1 MRSRWF
7 LALLAPVLLIGVV
20 ARDVDAQSFQ
30 GGLRGTAKDA
40 GGVIP
45 GVVVMLINEQTEV
58 SRDTVSNASGEYAFP
73 AVDPGTYKIMAVIA
87 GYRTF
92 ERTGVRINTQ
102 QFLALD
108 IKLEIGTIEE
118 TITVVGESPFID
130 NTNASTGS
138 IIDSKALESIP
149 TAGRSLFLLA
159 NLEPTVQA
167 SGNAHWNRMQDQVGN
182 SAVSMGGG
190 AVRANNYLVDGF
202 PVTDLQNRASTNPS
216 MEAVQEMKV
225 QVHTYDAEM
234 GRTGGGVINMT
245 AKAGANDFHGSAY
258 GVLRPESLVEQLLI
272 PKLQNQPNV
281 AEYWRDNGGGFGGP
295 IVRNKTFFWS
305 AGESYV
311 DNQPQ
316 QNSFLVPTA
325 AERNGDFSGL
335 RRNGNAVVIRDPL
348 TGQPFAG
355 NIIPAGRI
363 NPVGQKIMNYM
374 PTPDTEVDN
383 GNSNFSMTDLLPNKA
398 FQYTTKAEHHF
409 NDSVALTGFWLSQ
422 VTHEANS
429 NYNPVNRFVG
439 PSYQLDRKIKTF
451 VVNNQYVLGDS
462 SVLTMRGGWNQFDD
476 NYNLPYA
483 FDAKTLWPNNTTFIN
498 QMSDTNRFP
507 STTTTGYAS
516 TGFNPTRQ
524 ANRYYQYG
532 LNGTLSKL
540 SGSHSMKMGGDFR
553 ILGVDSFNYGASTG
567 TYTFTG
573 TYSGNAIADMLLG
586 YPQSGN
592 IPLNTRVNG
601 FVNYYSGYAQDDWR
615 VNDRLTFNYGL
626 RVERETGLAEKNNQ
640 ITVNFDQTTVSPLNN
655 QVNVFDPLT
664 GQRRQVLGGL
674 VFAGV
679 DGAPIVQGHQP
690 NYKLA
695 PRGGVVFSI
704 NDKTVLRGGY
714 GVFWSPWNYPA
725 AGTTG
730 WGQIGYSATTLLQ
743 QPQGVPTIS
752 LSDPFPNGLVKATG
766 NTRGLLTGTG
776 GDIFFV
782 DPSKG
787 APRVQQF
794 SADLQRELPGN
805 VNLSVGYTGAR
816 GENLSWAGSNSGST
830 NGFIN
835 INQIDP
841 RYQGLVTNTLAL
853 VPNPF
858 YGVADAG
865 QFATRQTIEL
875 GQLLRPFPQFGNVY
889 MTQATGAHSMYHAA
903 IVQLRKRAVGLWG
916 GQISYTFSRLN
927 DNQFAESNYYSS
939 NAGLQNNYTVV
950 PGSAYY
956 NPDQEYGR
964 SLLDS
969 PHKLVVA
976 PTLNVPGDG
985 AVLGGWS
992 VTTVVTVQSGF
1003 PIGVT
1008 QNQTTTPFLFGGT
1021 LRPNVVPGEDFL
1033 VDGNVTDRIK
1043 SNVGDNLFLNRNA
1056 FSATP
1061 SNQFGNA
1068 PRMLPGVLSPWRN
1081 NVDLSVS
1088 KRVNTGGGT
1097 YAQARIEVLNLFDTV
1112 QWAAP
1117 ASTAFGNASFG
1128 QIRNQANN
1136 MRMMQFTFRFAF

>member
-7 LALLAPVLLIGVV
+7 LALLAPVLLISVV

-30 GGLRGTAKDA
+30 GGLRGTVKDA

-58 SRDTVSNASGEYAFP
+58 SRDTVSNGSGEYAFP
-73 AVDPGTYKIMAVIA
+73 AVDPGLYKLMAVIA

-149 TAGRSLFLLA
+149 TAGRSVYLLA

-190 AVRANNYLVDGF
+190 AVRGNNYLVDGF

-272 PKLQNQPNV
+272 AKLQGQPNIT
-281 AEYWRDNGGGFGGP
+281 EYWRDNGGGFGGP

-305 AGESYV
+305 AGETYV

-316 QNSFLVPTA
+316 QNSFLVPTM

-335 RRNGNAVVIRDPL
+335 RRNGAPVVIRDPL
-348 TGQPFAG
+348 TGQPFPG
-355 NIIPAGRI
+355 NVIPANRI
-363 NPVGQKIMNYM
+363 NPVGQKIVNYM
-374 PTPDTEVDN
+374 PTPDSEVDS
-383 GNSNFSMTDLLPNKA
+383 GSPNFSMTDLLPNKA
-398 FQYTTKAEHHF
+398 YQYTTKLEHHF
-409 NDSVALTGFWLSQ
+409 NDSIAVTGFWLDQ
-422 VTHEANS
+422 ITHEANS

-439 PSYQLDRKIKTF
+439 TSYQLDREIKTF

-462 SVLTMRGGWNQFDD
+462 SVLTVRGGWNRFDD

-483 FDAKTLWPNNTTFIN
+483 FDARTLWSNNTTFIN

-507 STTTTGYAS
+507 STTSTGYFS
-516 TGFNPTRQ
+516 TGFTPRQ
-524 ANRYYQYG
+524 ANQYYQYG

-540 SGSHSMKMGGDFR
+540 TGTHSIKGGGDFR
-553 ILGVDSFNYGASTG
+553 VLGADALTYGTSTG
-567 TYTFTG
+567 SYTFTG
-573 TYSGNAIADMLLG
+573 TYSGNPMADMLLG

-601 FVNYYSGYAQDDWR
+601 FVNYYSAYGQDDWR
-615 VNDRLTFNYGL
+615 VNDRLTFNYGV

-640 ITVNFDQTTVSPLNN
+640 IAVNFDQAAVSPLNS
-655 QVNVFDPLT
+655 QVNVYDPFT
-664 GQRRQVLGGL
+664 GQRRQILGGL

-679 DGAPIVQGHQP
+679 NGASTVQGHQP
-690 NYKLA
+690 NYKVA

-730 WGQIGYSATTLLQ
+730 WGQNGYSATTLLQ
-743 QPQGVPTIS
+743 QPQGVPTVS
-752 LSDPFPNGLVKATG
+752 LSDPFPNGLVKPTG
-766 NTRGLLTGTG
+766 NTRGMVTGTG

-782 DPSKG
+782 DSNKG

-794 SADLQRELPGN
+794 SADVQRELPGN
-805 VNLSVGYTGAR
+805 VNLSIGYTGAR
-816 GENLSWAGSNSGST
+816 GENLSWAGSNSNSN

-835 INQIDP
+835 INQLDP
-841 RYQGLVTNTLAL
+841 KYQQTIANPLGLI
-853 VPNPF
+853 PNPF

-889 MTQATGAHSMYHAA
+889 MMQATGAHSMYHAA

-939 NAGLQNNYTVV
+939 NPGLQNNYTVV
-950 PGSAYY
+950 PGSPYY

-985 AVLGGWS
+985 AVFGGWS

-1021 LRPNVVPGEDFL
+1021 LRPNIVPGEDFL
-1033 VDGNVTDRIK
+1033 VSGNITDRIK
-1043 SNVGDNLFLNRNA
+1043 SNVADNLYLNKNA

-1061 SNQFGNA
+1061 AYQFGNA

-1097 YAQARIEVLNLFDTV
+1097 FAQARVEVLNLFDIV

-1136 MRMMQFTFRFAF
+1136 MRMIQFTFRFAF

>member
-108 IKLEIGTIEE
+108 LKLEIGTIEE

-305 AGESYV
+305 AGETYV

-374 PTPDTEVDN
+374 PTPDSEADS
-383 GNSNFSMTDLLPNKA
+383 GSANFSMTDLLPNKA
-398 FQYTTKAEHHF
+398 YQYSTKAEHHF

-439 PSYQLDRKIKTF
+439 PSFQLDRKIKTF

-483 FDAKTLWPNNTTFIN
+483 FDARTLWPNNTTFIN

-516 TGFNPTRQ
+516 TGFNPTHVEQALRVAQHENGRRLPHPGRRLVQLRRVDGHVHVHRDLQRQ
-524 ANRYYQYG
+524 RDRRHAARLPAERQHPAEHAGERLRELLQRICAGRLAGERPPHVQLRPARRARDRIGGEEQPDHGQLRPDGRQPPEQPGERVRSADRPAAPGARRTRIRRRRRRADRAGPPAELQAGAARRRG
-532 LNGTLSKL
+532 LQHQRQDRAARRLRRVLVAVEL
-540 SGSHSMKMGGDFR
+540 SGGRYDR
-553 ILGVDSFNYGASTG
+553 LGPDR
-567 TYTFTG
+567 
-573 TYSGNAIADMLLG
+573 LLG
-586 YPQSGN
+586 
-592 IPLNTRVNG
+592 
-601 FVNYYSGYAQDDWR
+601 DDAAAAAAGR
-615 VNDRLTFNYGL
+615 ADDQPERSVPERPRQGDGQHARAVDGHRRRHLLRRSEQGCAARPAVLRRPAARAAGQREPERRLHRRARRESELGRFEL
-626 RVERETGLAEKNNQ
+626 R
-640 ITVNFDQTTVSPLNN
+640 FDQRLH
-655 QVNVFDPLT
+655 Q
-664 GQRRQVLGGL
+664 
-674 VFAGV
+674 
-679 DGAPIVQGHQP
+679 HQP
-690 NYKLA
+690 DRSEVSGSGDEHARARAESVLRRRRRGTVCDA
-695 PRGGVVFSI
+695 PDDRARPAAAAVSAVRQRLHDAGDRRALDVSRRDRPAAEARRRTVGRADQLHVQPSERQPVRGEQLLFEQSR
-704 NDKTVLRGGY
+704 TAEQLRGGARL
-714 GVFWSPWNYPA
+714 G
-725 AGTTG
+725 
-730 WGQIGYSATTLLQ
+730 LLQ
-743 QPQGVPTIS
+743 
-752 LSDPFPNGLVKATG
+752 
-766 NTRGLLTGTG
+766 
-776 GDIFFV
+776 
-782 DPSKG
+782 
-787 APRVQQF
+787 
-794 SADLQRELPGN
+794 
-805 VNLSVGYTGAR
+805 
-816 GENLSWAGSNSGST
+816 SGS
-830 NGFIN
+830 GIRP
-835 INQIDP
+835 QP
-841 RYQGLVTNTLAL
+841 ARLA
-853 VPNPF
+853 
-858 YGVADAG
+858 
-865 QFATRQTIEL
+865 
-875 GQLLRPFPQFGNVY
+875 
-889 MTQATGAHSMYHAA
+889 
-903 IVQLRKRAVGLWG
+903 
-916 GQISYTFSRLN
+916 
-927 DNQFAESNYYSS
+927 
-939 NAGLQNNYTVV
+939 
-950 PGSAYY
+950 
-956 NPDQEYGR
+956 
-964 SLLDS
+964 
-969 PHKLVVA
+969 
-976 PTLNVPGDG
+976 
-985 AVLGGWS
+985 
-992 VTTVVTVQSGF
+992 
-1003 PIGVT
+1003 
-1008 QNQTTTPFLFGGT
+1008 
-1021 LRPNVVPGEDFL
+1021 
-1033 VDGNVTDRIK
+1033 
-1043 SNVGDNLFLNRNA
+1043 
-1056 FSATP
+1056 
-1061 SNQFGNA
+1061 
-1068 PRMLPGVLSPWRN
+1068 
-1081 NVDLSVS
+1081 
-1088 KRVNTGGGT
+1088 
-1097 YAQARIEVLNLFDTV
+1097 AQARGRADTQRAGRRRRARRLVGDDGRHRAERLPDRRYAESDDHAVPVRRDAASQRRARGRLPRGRQRHRSHQVERRRQPVPQQERVLGDAFQPV
-1112 QWAAP
+1112 RQRAAHAARRALAVAEQRRP
-1117 ASTAFGNASFG
+1117 VGE
-1128 QIRNQANN
+1128 QARQHRRRHVCAGANRSAEPVRHRPVGGAGEHGLRQCVVRTN
-1136 MRMMQFTFRFAF
+1136 PQPGEQHADDAVHFPFRVLGA